1 MKKKKNNNL
10 KKILIMLVLV
20 FSLTGCTTIL
30 KDSDG
35 KAVQNKTTGQS
46 LTKNILCQPLE
57 KETIELYE
65 KNKVDVSELPKCSEM
80 NIVSGNYEGIWTT
93 VFVKPLAWVII
104 QIGEIFK
111 NYGLAII
118 VTTLLIR
125 LITMPFTKKA
135 ALQSENLKKA
145 QPELERLEKKYKN
158 KTDQNSMLQKNQEML
173 GIYKKYEINPMSSCL
188 FSLLQIPLFFA
199 FYEAMNRL
207 PAIFESSFLGFQLG
221 TTPVTGLSHG
231 NYLYIIIIV
240 LVIVTSYL
248 SFKLNSSASMGED
261 QAKQM
266 KMMTNFM
273 TIFIGIASLTLS
285 TGIAI
290 YWIVNSGFTVLQN
303 LWVKR
308 RKVK

>member
-1 MKKKKNNNL
+1 MKKKNYRNL
-10 KKILIMLVLV
+10 KKILIMFILV

-57 KETIELYE
+57 KETIKLYE
-65 KNKVDVSELPKCSEM
+65 KNKVDISELPKCTEM
-80 NIVSGNYEGIWTT
+80 KIVSGNYEGIWTT

-104 QIGEIFK
+104 QIGELFK

-118 VTTLLIR
+118 ITTLLIR

-207 PAIFESSFLGFQLG
+207 PAIFESSFLEFQLG

-231 NYLYIIIIV
+231 HYLYIIIIV
-240 LVIVTSYL
+240 LVIATSYF
-248 SFKLNSSASMGED
+248 SFKLNSGASMSED

-266 KMMTNFM
+266 RMMTNFM
-273 TIFIGIASLTLS
+273 TIFIGVASLTLS

-290 YWIVNSGFTVLQN
+290 YWIINSGFTILQN

-308 RKVK
+308 RKA

>member
-1 MKKKKNNNL
+1 MKKNNYRNL
-10 KKILIMLVLV
+10 KKLLIMLILI

-35 KAVQNKTTGQS
+35 KAVQNKKTGQS

-57 KETIELYE
+57 KETIKLYE
-65 KNKVDVSELPKCSEM
+65 KNDVDVSELPKCAEM

-104 QIGEIFK
+104 QMGEIFK

-118 VTTLLIR
+118 ITTLLIR

-145 QPELERLEKKYKN
+145 QPELEKLERKYKN

-188 FSLLQIPLFFA
+188 FSILQVPLFFA

-231 NYLYIIIIV
+231 NYLYLIIVV
-240 LVIVTSYL
+240 LVIATSFF
-248 SFKLNSSASMGED
+248 SFKLNSGASISED

-273 TIFIGIASLTLS
+273 TIFIGVASLTLS

-290 YWIVNSGFTVLQN
+290 YWIINSGFTILQN

-308 RKVK
+308 RKAQ

>member
-1 MKKKKNNNL
+1 MKKKSYRNL
-10 KKILIMLVLV
+10 KKILIMFILV

-57 KETIELYE
+57 KETINLYK
-65 KNKVDVSELPKCSEM
+65 KNKVDVSELPKCAEM

-111 NYGLAII
+111 NYGLAIMI
-118 VTTLLIR
+118 TTLLIR

-145 QPELERLEKKYKN
+145 QPELERLEKKYQN

-231 NYLYIIIIV
+231 HYLYLIIVV
-240 LVIVTSYL
+240 LVIATSFF
-248 SFKLNSSASMGED
+248 SFKLNSGASMSED

-273 TIFIGIASLTLS
+273 TIFIGVASLTLS

-290 YWIVNSGFTVLQN
+290 YWIVNSGFTILQN

-308 RKVK
+308 RKA

>member
-30 KDSDG
+30 KDYDG

-240 LVIVTSYL
+240 LVIATSYL

-290 YWIVNSGFTVLQN
+290 YWIVNSGFTILQN

-308 RKVK
+308 RKAK

>member
-199 FYEAMNRL
+199 FNEAMNRL

-240 LVIVTSYL
+240 LVIATSYL

-290 YWIVNSGFTVLQN
+290 YWIVNSGFTILQN

-308 RKVK
+308 RKAK

>member
-1 MKKKKNNNL
+1 MKKKNYRNL
-10 KKILIMLVLV
+10 KKILIMLILV

-57 KETIELYE
+57 KETIKLYK
-65 KNKVDVSELPKCSEM
+65 KNKVDVSELPKCAEM

-111 NYGLAII
+111 NYGLSII
-118 VTTLLIR
+118 ITTLLIR

-145 QPELERLEKKYKN
+145 QPELEKLERKYKN

-188 FSLLQIPLFFA
+188 FSILQVPLFFA

-207 PAIFESSFLGFQLG
+207 PAIFESSFIGFQLG

-231 NYLYIIIIV
+231 HYLYLIIVV
-240 LVIVTSYL
+240 LVIATSFF
-248 SFKLNSSASMGED
+248 SFKLNSGASMSED

-290 YWIVNSGFTVLQN
+290 YWIVNSGFTILQN

-308 RKVK
+308 RKA

>member
-199 FYEAMNRL
+199 FNEAMNRL

-240 LVIVTSYL
+240 LVIATSYL

-290 YWIVNSGFTVLQN
+290 YWIVNSGFTILQN

-308 RKVK
+308 RKA